1 MMHPENRLAGRARS
15 LPLRRRWTL
24 GTAVMLAC
32 AGVAMAPPLATAA
45 DASPTPDVS
54 AGTARATVEDSS
66 KRVLAVLN
74 AGGTNDEKLARL
86 REIGFE
92 VFDTATV
99 ARLSLAR
106 NWNRLSPAQQEE
118 FVPLFR
124 QLLITTY
131 GKRLDTYGNQS
142 VVVVADRTEPRG
154 DVTVQTKVVGGN
166 TGEVRVDYRMRAKN
180 GTWLCIDVVVE
191 GVSLVASYRSQFES
205 MLAKGGPE
213 GLIGRIRA
221 MNESGAGLPVEARE
235 GT

>member
-1 MMHPENRLAGRARS
+1 MTHPETRFGVLLERQPAKRRPARS
-15 LPLRRRWTL
+15 AAARVALVLLALASAPALADP
-24 GTAVMLAC
+24 AV
-32 AGVAMAPPLATAA
+32 AP
-45 DASPTPDVS
+45 PDVS
-54 AGTARATVEDSS
+54 ASSARATVEESS
-66 KRVLAVLN
+66 KRVLTVLN
-74 AGGTNDEKLARL
+74 AGGTSDEKLARL

-142 VVVVADRTEPRG
+142 VVVVSDRTEPRG

-205 MLAKGGPE
+205 MLSQSGPD
-213 GLIGRIRA
+213 GLLGRIREINA
-221 MNESGAGLPVEARE
+221 SGAGLPVEAIK
-235 GT
+235 GS

>member
-1 MMHPENRLAGRARS
+1 MRRVRMM
-15 LPLRRRWTL
+15 
-24 GTAVMLAC
+24 M
-32 AGVAMAPPLATAA
+32 LATAFVA
-45 DASPTPDVS
+45 GAPAVARSEAPAAGLPEVS
-54 AGTARATVEDSS
+54 AGTARATVEESS
-66 KRVLAVLN
+66 KRVLAVLQ

-99 ARLSLAR
+99 ARLAMAR

-118 FVPLFR
+118 FVAQFR

-142 VVVVADRTEPRG
+142 VVVVGDRTEPRG

-180 GTWLCIDVVVE
+180 GSWLCIDVIVE

-205 MLAKGGPE
+205 MLSRDGPDGLLAK
-213 GLIGRIRA
+213 IRDI
-221 MNESGAGLPVEARE
+221 NDSGVGLPVEA
-235 GT
+235 GKPAGGG